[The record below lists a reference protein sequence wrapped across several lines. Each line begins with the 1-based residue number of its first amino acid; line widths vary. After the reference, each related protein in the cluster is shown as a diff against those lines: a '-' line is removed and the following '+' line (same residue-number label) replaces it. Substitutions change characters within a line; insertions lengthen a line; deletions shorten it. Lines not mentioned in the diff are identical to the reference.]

1 MQQDTFQKFHISV
14 KALLVCQNE
23 FLVLNVGRQYKN
35 YGKLDLPGGRVNHD
49 EIIEDV
55 LIRELKEEIGLEIDK
70 KVYELVGLNQRY
82 NYFFYEQDKVCMC
95 EIYYLVN
102 IAHKPEIILS
112 EEHMAY
118 EWISNQTDLSE
129 YEFKSK
135 SHADLISKFQKTYC
149 K

>member
-23 FLVLNVGRQYKN
+23 FLVLSVGRKYKN

-55 LIRELKEEIGLEIDK
+55 LVREIKEEIGLEIDNK
-70 KVYELVGLNQRY
+70 IYQLVGLNQRY

-102 IAHKPEIILS
+102 IQHKPEIILS
-112 EEHMAY
+112 EEHMDY
-118 EWISNQTDLSE
+118 EWISNQTDLSK

-135 SHADLISKFQKTYC
+135 SHADLISKFQNTYC